1 VSVAARQLE
10 GELAALRLGP
20 APLVHAGF
28 EQMEFRFTDRS
39 LKPQQKAI
47 IQRIRVV
54 DPLRVAEQRIAQRTD
69 LKQLVPIATGAGEA
83 GHFHAEHHADAPQS
97 NLGHET
103 LKPKTPLR

>member
-20 APLVHAGF
+20 APLVQAGF

-54 DPLRVAEQRIAQRTD
+54 DPLRVAEQRIAKRTD
-69 LKQLVPIATGAGEA
+69 LEQLSQQERARRDISTPSTTPTRPSPTSAT
-83 GHFHAEHHADAPQS
+83 
-97 NLGHET
+97 
-103 LKPKTPLR
+103 RR